1 MKGVMRFGKK
11 GKLSP
16 RYIGPFEIL
25 EKVGLVAYRLALPP
39 ELSSIHPVFHVSMLR
54 KYLYDPSHVIKYQEV
69 KVNDD
74 LSYEEIPIAILGR
87 QVKKLRSKEITLVKV
102 LWRNYAK
109 EEATWEAESEMRE
122 KYPRLFEDSGEYIF
136 QIRWTEFLLRGRV
149 CNIPKILIYSNEYF
163 IYSM

>member
-1 MKGVMRFGKK
+1 MRFGKK

-39 ELSSIHPVFHVSMLR
+39 ELSSIHLVFHVSMLR
-54 KYLYDPSHVIKYQEV
+54 KYLYDPSHIIKYQEV

-74 LSYEEIPIAILGR
+74 LDYEEIPIAILDR
-87 QVKKLRSKEITLVKV
+87 QVKKLRSKEIILVKV
-102 LWRNYAK
+102 LWRNHAK

-122 KYPRLFEDSGEYIF
+122 KHPHLFK
-136 QIRWTEFLLRGRV
+136 
-149 CNIPKILIYSNEYF
+149 N
-163 IYSM
+163 